1 VITTD
6 AIRRARAIGAWERR
20 YRTGTLPEADTTRE
34 PALTATPAATID
46 RVVEGWVASH
56 WSIEVKS

>member
-20 YRTGTLPEADTTRE
+20 YRTGDLPADDTTRVPE
-34 PALTATPAATID
+34 LTASATLLTD
-46 RVVEGWVASH
+46 VVEGWVASH